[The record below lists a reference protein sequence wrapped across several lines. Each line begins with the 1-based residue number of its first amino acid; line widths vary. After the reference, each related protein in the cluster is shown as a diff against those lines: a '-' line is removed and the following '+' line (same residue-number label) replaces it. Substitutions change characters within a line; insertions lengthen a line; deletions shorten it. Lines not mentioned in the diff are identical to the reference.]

1 MQNDLL
7 PRKIYGAAYDKPFK
21 KVFSDKNTFILF
33 MKDVFDEKVTE
44 FHYIDKELSKD
55 NKNRTYGICD
65 MMVEAKDKIVILE
78 MQNQKK
84 GKFEQ
89 RCFAYLSKVFLDEWK
104 KQDSNIKNIT
114 ICWIL
119 NYQYS
124 MEELLEFRLLKK
136 ILKLE
141 FGNLITIKL
150 WSLHVNHKR
159 KANKKWASI
168 FNVNKKHLRILGK
181 EEKYKKAVENIK
193 EYNLDEKEYSVLR
206 GERKMWTK
214 EDEARIDWLCGYDEG
229 DKNGERRGISIGEER
244 GEKRGILTG
253 KLETAQN
260 LIKKGIDLSIVLEV
274 TGLKENQILNS
285 NKSSRITEKC

>member
-1 MQNDLL
+1 MKDLL
-7 PRKIYGAAYDKPFK
+7 PNKIYGASYDKPFK
-21 KVFSDKNTFILF
+21 KVFSDKNTFTLF
-33 MKDVFDEKVTE
+33 MKDVFDETIIE

-65 MMVEAKDKIVILE
+65 MKIETKDKILIIE
-78 MQNQKK
+78 MQNHKK
-84 GKFEQ
+84 G
-89 RCFAYLSKVFLDEWK
+89 S
-104 KQDSNIKNIT
+104 
-114 ICWIL
+114 
-119 NYQYS
+119 
-124 MEELLEFRLLKK
+124 
-136 ILKLE
+136 
-141 FGNLITIKL
+141 
-150 WSLHVNHKR
+150 
-159 KANKKWASI
+159 NKKWASI
-168 FNVNKKHLRILGK
+168 FNVNKKHLIKLRK
-181 EEKYKKAVENIK
+181 ELKYKKAVENIK